1 MTERVIRVTIDP
13 ATGPGAAKVGADLGK
28 IDTGI
33 KRVRDSQGRLRD
45 EQGRFFSDGSRG
57 FSNMAKQSADL
68 ATRFKQ
74 LVTVGAFFQLARQ
87 TVGLADEYTRLTNQ
101 LKLVTTSSENLA
113 AVQGEL
119 FRLAQETRSPLE
131 STATLYAKIARN
143 AAELGLGQ
151 QEVLGITKA
160 VNQAIQVGGGTAAEA
175 SAGVIQFAQ
184 ALASGVLRGD
194 ELRSILENMPRLAQG
209 LAQGLGVS
217 IGELRELGEAG
228 ALTSEKVIGALQKT
242 APGIAKE
249 FAALTPTIGSAFTT
263 LRNSAVSFIGSLGQM
278 TGASTGFA
286 ELIQSL
292 SGGLDQFARAI
303 LGTLDPTEE
312 VSGAVKVLATAFV
325 VAYAALEPFITAFTG
340 VFKTAFVSI
349 GKLLGGFAATLV
361 AFFSGD
367 FRAAN
372 QIAGETINDF
382 YSGVGDGLQKTGEEI
397 VADMSSRIE
406 TLAKLWDEGAR
417 RAQPAQERLL
427 NPGAGKKG
435 GGQIELEEYTVVNA
449 ERIGPSANEALNR
462 ELEEAT
468 RTADERRLS
477 SYYETTEQLRDLRER
492 DLIDEITYQ
501 NRKKEALDELLPE
514 VEITV
519 KRIQEKGTKAFD
531 PLLEFSKQAA
541 RNIQS
546 AFAEFL
552 FDPFEDGLDGLLQNF
567 LTTMQKIAAE
577 AAAAKALQAL
587 GNLFAG
593 SGNGYLS
600 AFGKMLG
607 GRANGG
613 SVQAGVPVMVNEK
626 ASQARRPEIFVPPSS
641 GRIVQAGQVQAPA
654 PIQPPDNIFVRD
666 ESEIPNAIASRRGR
680 SALVTTVSN
689 YQGEF
694 RRALGI
700 G

>member
-1 MTERVIRVTIDP
+1 VTERVIRVTIDP